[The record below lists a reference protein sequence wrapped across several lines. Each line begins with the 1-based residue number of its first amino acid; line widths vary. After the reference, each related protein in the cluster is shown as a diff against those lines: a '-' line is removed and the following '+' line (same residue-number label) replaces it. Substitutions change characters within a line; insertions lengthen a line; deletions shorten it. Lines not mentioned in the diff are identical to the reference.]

1 MSDFNTMYFAGLAG
15 ARGDHAEQ
23 NRQASEQ
30 NFQAAQQWKNYAK
43 ELEHLLSDW
52 KEAAVN
58 EGARGYTKDQLL
70 QEHFGVTA
78 PELAGGPE
86 AYEKRVEANKP
97 LIRKDLGIE

>member
-23 NRQASEQ
+23 NRQIAEE

-58 EGARGYTKDQLL
+58 EGAHGYTKDQLI
-70 QEHFGVTA
+70 ERETGRTVYDI
-78 PELAGGPE
+78 AGSR
-86 AYEKRVEANKP
+86 EKYQQMVESNKP
-97 LIRKDLGIE
+97 LIRKEMNAE

>member
-52 KEAAVN
+52 KDLAVDQ
-58 EGARGYTKDQLL
+58 GARSYVKQQLI
-70 QEHFGVTA
+70 ERETGKTVH
-78 PELAGGPE
+78 ELAGGPE
-86 AYEKRVEANKP
+86 EFERLVENGKP
-97 LIRKDLGIE
+97 LIRKEMNAE